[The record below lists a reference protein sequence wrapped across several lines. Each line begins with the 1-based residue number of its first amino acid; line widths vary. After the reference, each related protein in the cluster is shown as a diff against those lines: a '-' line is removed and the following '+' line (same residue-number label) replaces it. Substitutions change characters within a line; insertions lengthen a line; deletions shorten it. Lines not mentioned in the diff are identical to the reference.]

1 MVEAAIGKFAYLGDH
16 NDVAVRTYAARTI
29 EKKNEELDARRLVK
43 DKKEEE
49 EMKKE
54 LNQAAEAVIQRINDK
69 LRGLEFPIREIEQK
83 DCVGWA
89 RQKRKIEKQ
98 NNKL

>member
-49 EMKKE
+49 
-54 LNQAAEAVIQRINDK
+54 
-69 LRGLEFPIREIEQK
+69 
-83 DCVGWA
+83 
-89 RQKRKIEKQ
+89 
-98 NNKL
+98 